1 MKTLLVG
8 NFGAHNV
15 GDELILSAALND
27 YPEAWVMTD
36 NGRASQKF
44 CDKEFKTVP
53 FPPTAFRSWWRFCF
67 ESTYRAE
74 VKKTKHFDKI
84 VFAGGGLFAIKLR
97 ACLLWFLVFRWLK
110 FLNPAAEFRFEYQ
123 GVDQGL
129 SGFAKKL
136 TQWTFAKADFISV
149 RDANSQKALKSLN
162 ISKVVLTEDRVWL
175 WLNDLAENLK
185 LSFNHASNTKGVI
198 LFNALDFCEKDVF
211 EIEHRMTHKTVKFV
225 AFAPSDLKFAPLG
238 IQTVLPKTQ
247 QEVFNLF
254 LSSELAIGERLHF
267 MIVAKCFSENAAD
280 TFLLRASYSEKVDS
294 FVNEHQITYFSTL
307 VKKNHLL

>member
-27 YPEAWVMTD
+27 YPEAWVMTA

-44 CDKEFKTVP
+44 CDKKFNTTP
-53 FPPTAFRSWWRFCF
+53 FPPTAFRSLWCFCF
-67 ESTYRAE
+67 EPAYRAE
-74 VKKTKHFDKI
+74 VRNIKHFDKI

-97 ACLLWFLVFRWLK
+97 ACLLWYLVFKWLK

-123 GVDQGL
+123 GVDQNL
-129 SGFAKKL
+129 NGFSKKL

-149 RDANSQKALKSLN
+149 RDANSQKALSALN

-175 WLNDLAENLK
+175 WLSDLAKSLK
-185 LSFNHASNTKGVI
+185 LSFNHQPDSEGII
-198 LFNALDFCEKDVF
+198 LFNALDFCEKDIF
-211 EIEHRMTHKTVKFV
+211 DIEHKITHKAVKFV

-238 IQTVLPKTQ
+238 IQTVLPKTER
-247 QEVFNLF
+247 EVFNLF
-254 LSSELAIGERLHF
+254 LSSDIAIGERLHF
-267 MIVAKCFSENAAD
+267 MIVAKCFSENA
-280 TFLLRASYSEKVDS
+280 TEVLLLRASYSEKVAS
-294 FVNEHQITYFSTL
+294 FVRDHKIAYLSTL
-307 VKKNHLL
+307 VKQNQLL